1 MAAPYGGPRFLAA
14 GTSLAR
20 REGRQV
26 SLQLRGPGGP
36 HPSLNRPSKGSCR
49 RAQDGHW
56 HLGWG
61 ALQVGYLV
69 HKHRGFCFWQVWA
82 SDGLATVYCMTSA
95 EQHSSSH
102 LVRTVGTAPTL
113 RDGLKD

>member
-36 HPSLNRPSKGSCR
+36 RKAAVGELRMVIGT
-49 RAQDGHW
+49 
-56 HLGWG
+56 LGGELSRWDTLCINIG
-61 ALQVGYLV
+61 VSVSGRCGQV
-69 HKHRGFCFWQVWA
+69 
-82 SDGLATVYCMTSA
+82 
-95 EQHSSSH
+95 
-102 LVRTVGTAPTL
+102 TAWLLCTA
-113 RDGLKD
+113 